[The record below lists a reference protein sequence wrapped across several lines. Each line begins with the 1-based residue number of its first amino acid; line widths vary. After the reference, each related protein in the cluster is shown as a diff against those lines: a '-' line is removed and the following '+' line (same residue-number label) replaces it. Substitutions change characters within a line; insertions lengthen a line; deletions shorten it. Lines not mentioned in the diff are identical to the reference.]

1 MNGVND
7 LKDVL
12 DYIDIGITDN
22 NNKTHYILYISMI
35 HNFFLNWEGI
45 DFGIRYDVRKQAN
58 LIITKLIDHE
68 NGDLKDDWLKMKSL
82 IVPALIE
89 KDKELVDDDRYFSYR
104 TKSENKN
111 ENEDEDKY
119 NYKLPIFRQNS
130 SE

>member
-12 DYIDIGITDN
+12 DYIDIGVTDN
-22 NNKTHYILYISMI
+22 NKKTHYILYISMI

-45 DFGIRYDVRKQAN
+45 DFGIRYDVLKQAN

-68 NGDLKDDWLKMKSL
+68 NGELRDDWIKMRSL
-82 IVPALIE
+82 IVPGLIE
-89 KDKELVDDDRYFSYR
+89 KEEELVDDDRYFPNR

-111 ENEDEDKY
+111 EDKY
-119 NYKLPIFRQNS
+119 KYKLPIFRQTS

>member
-1 MNGVND
+1 MDGIND

-22 NNKTHYILYISMI
+22 NNKDHYILYISMI

-45 DFGIRYDVRKQAN
+45 DFGIRYDVLKQAN
-58 LIITKLIDHE
+58 LIITKLINHK
-68 NGDLKDDWLKMKSL
+68 NGELRDDWLKMRSL

-89 KDKELVDDDRYFSYR
+89 KDEELVDDDRYFSYR
-104 TKSENKN
+104 TKSENK
-111 ENEDEDKY
+111 DEDKY
-119 NYKLPIFRQNS
+119 KYKPPIFRQNS

>member
-45 DFGIRYDVRKQAN
+45 DFGKRYDVLKQAN

-68 NGDLKDDWLKMKSL
+68 NGELRDDWLKMRSL

-89 KDKELVDDDRYFSYR
+89 KDEELVDEDRYFSYR
-104 TKSENKN
+104 TKSENK
-111 ENEDEDKY
+111 DEDKY
-119 NYKLPIFRQNS
+119 KYELPIFRQNS

>member
-1 MNGVND
+1 MNGIND

-45 DFGIRYDVRKQAN
+45 DSSIRYDVLKQAN
-58 LIITKLIDHE
+58 LITKLIDHE
-68 NGDLKDDWLKMKSL
+68 NGELRDDWLKIRSL

-89 KDKELVDDDRYFSYR
+89 KDEELVGEDRYFSYR
-104 TKSENKN
+104 TESENK
-111 ENEDEDKY
+111 DEDKY
-119 NYKLPIFRQNS
+119 KYKLPIFRQIS